1 MAVVAVGRHAQ
12 GAAFHGIE
20 HQALHLLHFRAGG
33 LALHRFFAH
42 GMMAH
47 GDMTDQA
54 ADVDADLAF
63 EVVEILAVAMPVPFD
78 ALFERDARD
87 RFDAHEAFDDGVF
100 DTLPDRRQGQPAV
113 AHHHRGHAV
122 LRLAGAVGVPKHLRV
137 EMGMMVD
144 ESRRN
149 REAAGIDSFGRSLF
163 DLADFGNLAVLN
175 PDIGNIRRQA
185 RPIDHAPTANN

>member
-20 HQALHLLHFRAGG
+20 HQALHLLHFCAGG

-78 ALFERDARD
+78 ALIKGDARD
-87 RFDAHEAFDDGVF
+87 RFDTHETFDDGIF
-100 DTLPDRRQGQPAV
+100 DALPDRRQGQPAV
-113 AHHHRGHAV
+113 AHHHRGHAM
-122 LRLAGAVGVPKHLRV
+122 LWLASAVGIPKHLRV
-137 EMGMMVD
+137 EMSMMID
-144 ESRRN
+144 KPRRN
-149 REAAGIDSFGRSLF
+149 RETAGIDRFRCTLF
-163 DLADFGNLAVLN
+163 DLADFGNLAVLD
-175 PDIGNIRRQA
+175 PDIGNVRR
-185 RPIDHAPTANN
+185 